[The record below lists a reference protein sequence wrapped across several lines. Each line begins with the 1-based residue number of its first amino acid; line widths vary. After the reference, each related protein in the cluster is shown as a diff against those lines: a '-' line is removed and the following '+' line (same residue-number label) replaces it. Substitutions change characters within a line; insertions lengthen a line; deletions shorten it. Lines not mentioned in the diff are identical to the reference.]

1 MTTRT
6 KPATSAEV
14 LEQLRLAD
22 AVIMNALPLMNASQ
36 KVAWNRA
43 NVASGIHPEDGV
55 TGYNARA
62 SVLAR
67 AMEGQ
72 TV

>member
-1 MTTRT
+1 MTTLT

-36 KVAWNRA
+36 KVARKTA
-43 NVASGIHPEDGV
+43 
-55 TGYNARA
+55 
-62 SVLAR
+62 
-67 AMEGQ
+67 
-72 TV
+72 